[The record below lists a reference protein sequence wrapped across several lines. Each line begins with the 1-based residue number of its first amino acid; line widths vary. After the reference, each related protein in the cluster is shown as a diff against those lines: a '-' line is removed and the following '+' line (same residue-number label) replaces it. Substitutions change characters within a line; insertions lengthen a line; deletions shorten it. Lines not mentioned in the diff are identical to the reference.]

1 MTAIPDLFK
10 QQMRSL
16 IPDEADRLF
25 DALGTEPSVSVRTNR
40 RKTPTTPAVDP
51 VPWCAEGRYLD
62 KRPQFTFDPFLHSG
76 RYYVQD
82 ASSMFLSH
90 VLRQLAGTEP
100 LVYLDLCAAPGGK
113 TTTAIDALPDGSLV
127 VANEIDQR
135 RAQVLRENVVKWGY
149 PHCIVTNSD
158 ASRLGTLRSTFDIIA
173 ADMPCSG
180 EGMFRKDEEAV
191 AQWSPSLVAQCA
203 ALQREIA
210 DNIWAALKPGGL
222 FIYSTC
228 TFNRSEDED
237 MLDYLVNELGAEPV
251 DVAVDSQWNIH
262 RGVDTEYPCF
272 RFMPYRTRGEGLF
285 MAVVRKVGDDDARKP
300 GKVKKDKDKKAKAPV
315 GDCLSWLDDADNY
328 VAMTDGEAV
337 CAVARRYA
345 PLVEQVRRAAKTL
358 LSGVPLA
365 QTKGRDMVPLHPL
378 SQSIALSGKA
388 FPTAEVDYP
397 TAVAYL
403 RGETIT
409 LPDGVGKG
417 YAIVTYKDASLGF
430 VKNLGNRANNL
441 YPKEWRIRSGFVPT
455 EPPTVLPVDL

>member
-10 QQMRSL
+10 QQIRSL
-16 IPDEADRLF
+16 LPDEADLLF

-40 RKTPTTPAVDP
+40 RKAPTEPATDP

-62 KRPQFTFDPFLHSG
+62 KRPQFTFDPFLHGG

-158 ASRLGTLRSTFDIIA
+158 AHHLGALRSTFDIIA

-180 EGMFRKDEEAV
+180 EGMFRKDDEAV

-203 ALQREIA
+203 SLQKEIA
-210 DNIWAALKPGGL
+210 DAIWPALKDGGL

-237 MLDYLVNELGAEPV
+237 VLDYLINELGAEPV
-251 DVAVDSQWNIH
+251 DVSVDDAWRIH

-272 RFMPYRTRGEGLF
+272 RFMPHQTRGEGLF
-285 MAVVRKVGDDDARKP
+285 MAVVRKVGEDVVRKP
-300 GKVKKDKDKKAKAPV
+300 SKVKKDKEKKAKVPAV
-315 GDCLSWLDDADNY
+315 DCLSWLDRPDDYVTMADG
-328 VAMTDGEAV
+328 DAV
-337 CAVARRYA
+337 CAVARKYA
-345 PLVEQVRRAAKTL
+345 PLAEQVRRTAKTL
-358 LSGVPLA
+358 LTGIPLA
-365 QTKGRDMVPLHPL
+365 VAKGRDMVPLHPL

-388 FPTAEVDYP
+388 FPTAELDYP
-397 TAVAYL
+397 TAIAYL

-409 LPDGVGKG
+409 LPEGIGKG
-417 YAIVTYKDASLGF
+417 FAIVAYRGANLGF

-455 EPPTVLPVDL
+455 DSPEVL